1 MEAMTPKGIRLT
13 IKTIRALFFIH
24 FFVFAAAA
32 ICIAVVLI
40 AAKVQ
45 GAPSIVVPQ
54 STVLYA
60 SNGSKIGEEH
70 HGGRRFWVE
79 LDEISPY
86 LINATIAIEDKNF
99 YDHHGFD
106 FKRIAGAAVADLKAM
121 AKVQGA
127 STITQQYARNLYLG
141 FEKTWARKMTEAFY
155 TIRLEMNY
163 SKEKILEGYLN
174 TIYYG
179 HGAYGV
185 EAASRYYFGKKAKD
199 LTLAEAALLAGIPKG
214 PYSYSPM
221 VNYDLSK
228 KRQEMIL
235 QTMVKQ
241 GLITKKE
248 SELAAKEKL
257 TFKTNENTK
266 TEEFAPYFQDEVM
279 KEVKEILQDHQLIET
294 AGLKIFTTLDPNL
307 QKIAEST
314 VEKVM
319 RKDSDIQVA
328 FSAIDPKTGEV
339 KALIG
344 GRNYKESPFNRMTQ
358 AKRQPGSTIKPFLY
372 YAALENGFTPSTTL
386 KSEPT
391 TFHFQNGTNTYS
403 PGNYNGYYANDEI
416 TLIEALA
423 LSDNIYAV
431 KTHMFI
437 GMDQL
442 IKMGKLF
449 GIGENFKMVP
459 SLALGTSPVRPLD
472 LMNAYGILANGGQKI
487 KPIFVR
493 KIIDKNGKVLY
504 EANVK
509 KEQILNEQTA
519 FITAHLMTGMFDR
532 KLNSYTTV
540 TGENIIDQLSRPFA
554 GKSGT
559 TKTDSWMIGFAPQLV
574 AGVWTGYDK
583 GKTIDMVEERA
594 YSKKIW
600 AGFMEEALKHEPV
613 KQFKPPEGVVGV
625 YVNPENG
632 LLATKECPVSRLAYY
647 VNGTEPTKYC
657 MEHLDN
663 MEEPKNSGRKKKDEP
678 LWRRLMPWF

>member
-60 SNGSKIGEEH
+60 SNGTKIGEEH

-185 EAASRYYFGKKAKD
+185 EAASRYYFDKKAKD

-228 KRQEMIL
+228 K
-235 QTMVKQ
+235 
-241 GLITKKE
+241 
-248 SELAAKEKL
+248 
-257 TFKTNENTK
+257 
-266 TEEFAPYFQDEVM
+266 D
-279 KEVKEILQDHQLIET
+279 
-294 AGLKIFTTLDPNL
+294 
-307 QKIAEST
+307 
-314 VEKVM
+314 
-319 RKDSDIQVA
+319 
-328 FSAIDPKTGEV
+328 
-339 KALIG
+339 
-344 GRNYKESPFNRMTQ
+344 
-358 AKRQPGSTIKPFLY
+358 KR
-372 YAALENGFTPSTTL
+372 
-386 KSEPT
+386 
-391 TFHFQNGTNTYS
+391 
-403 PGNYNGYYANDEI
+403 
-416 TLIEALA
+416 
-423 LSDNIYAV
+423 
-431 KTHMFI
+431 
-437 GMDQL
+437 
-442 IKMGKLF
+442 
-449 GIGENFKMVP
+449 
-459 SLALGTSPVRPLD
+459 
-472 LMNAYGILANGGQKI
+472 
-487 KPIFVR
+487 
-493 KIIDKNGKVLY
+493 
-504 EANVK
+504 
-509 KEQILNEQTA
+509 
-519 FITAHLMTGMFDR
+519 
-532 KLNSYTTV
+532 
-540 TGENIIDQLSRPFA
+540 
-554 GKSGT
+554 
-559 TKTDSWMIGFAPQLV
+559 
-574 AGVWTGYDK
+574 
-583 GKTIDMVEERA
+583 
-594 YSKKIW
+594 
-600 AGFMEEALKHEPV
+600 
-613 KQFKPPEGVVGV
+613 
-625 YVNPENG
+625 
-632 LLATKECPVSRLAYY
+632 
-647 VNGTEPTKYC
+647 
-657 MEHLDN
+657 
-663 MEEPKNSGRKKKDEP
+663 
-678 LWRRLMPWF
+678 